1 MLGRRG
7 VLDRTPIDAVAV
19 NCAFA
24 DNFAYYGGAVAVAAS
39 GTFAAAASTFDGNAA
54 AFGAAFALY
63 EAAAEP
69 VVTVR
74 LDNDTRVRN
83 NRASLCGGA
92 AMVIQRL
99 AGTVF
104 DGGGAAFVDNGSDG
118 DGGAFCV
125 LGGAVH
131 DGTIANVAISGSSAG
146 AKGGAVFVND
156 DSGVS
161 SRTRSAAVRNATF
174 ARCTRSDRGLT
185 TTAGAIYGA
194 VFDVFD
200 AGDVS
205 LRDVSV
211 SEQRRPARRGAVV
224 DLDNVVVADAQGTR
238 APPYLTDRTRV
249 TLRGCTFE
257 DNAATVHGGAA
268 PLFGASK
275 IVSRGANGF
284 WGNDA
289 GGRGGAFYLAE
300 ASEVKARHDAVAEA
314 PAPSR
319 AGRNSA
325 ARAATAGVQAYA
337 SFTTV
342 GNATFVQSNKRVL
355 GDAPSVSWSPSQGD
369 QMAVIAEYGS
379 PSVALRGELIVDDA
393 GDAYDSTTTTLTADV
408 VVALDPCF
416 PGETLVEASQH
427 CEPCAAGTYWRGASL
442 GAWDAGGACHEC
454 PRGFYC
460 EAEGL
465 ALGDLRVESGWH
477 VASVDSRARLACA
490 GCRLTCPGRSPP
502 LFGGAFLAFLGALLW
517 LLLSPRGEEL
527 LLLFFDTRGGAAD
540 DVTGMLHL
548 DKNTPAPANEHDRK
562 KQKFAAL
569 VVKAKALSSFFQLIA
584 SFQEAFGSGL
594 QFPKTYA
601 SMQNAFSFATLGFF
615 AYLPRAASTTRRRR
629 PTTCAFTAVQTLV
642 CDDFDAGDDGDA
654 YFPRRAD
661 DLPRGLL
668 WRAVIRPY
676 GILMIFAEEELDSTF
691 DTDLDM
697 DKRQMLRLS
706 SSFQRQCSTLRM
718 EAFENDDPDGIL
730 AFKFLWIDYEPLLLV
745 GARR

>member
-1 MLGRRG
+1 MTWARVAIAAAALAAGCGAATETSGSFDDVRALLDAGGDVDWYVSSRIVFPEALAVSAQALRVFGSGGAALDGGGAPSSSRSAAGTSPFERRDARRRG
-7 VLDRTPIDAVAV
+7 VLDRTPIDTVAV

-24 DNFAYYGGAVAVAAS
+24 DNFAYYGGAVAVAVS

-99 AGTVF
+99 AGDT
-104 DGGGAAFVDNGSDG
+104 GAA
-118 DGGAFCV
+118 
-125 LGGAVH
+125 L
-131 DGTIANVAISGSSAG
+131 
-146 AKGGAVFVND
+146 
-156 DSGVS
+156 
-161 SRTRSAAVRNATF
+161 
-174 ARCTRSDRGLT
+174 
-185 TTAGAIYGA
+185 
-194 VFDVFD
+194 
-200 AGDVS
+200 
-205 LRDVSV
+205 
-211 SEQRRPARRGAVV
+211 
-224 DLDNVVVADAQGTR
+224 
-238 APPYLTDRTRV
+238 YLADRTRV

-268 PLFGASK
+268 ALFGASK

-319 AGRNSA
+319 AGRA
-325 ARAATAGVQAYA
+325 TRPARRRPRVRRAG
-337 SFTTV
+337 FTTV

-369 QMAVIAEYGS
+369 QMAVIAS
-379 PSVALRGELIVDDA
+379 TVAERRARGELIVDDA

-427 CEPCAAGTYWRGASL
+427 CERRGRTYWRGASL

-454 PRGFYC
+454 PRGSIARRRASRSAICASRAAGSASRRAPRSPTAARRHDGCAGVRNGTGDEALCADGYVGAVCGAC
-460 EAEGL
+460 E
-465 ALGDLRVESGWH
+465 RRH

-490 GCRLTCPGRSPP
+490 GCRLDVSWEV
-502 LFGGAFLAFLGALLW
+502 A
-517 LLLSPRGEEL
+517 L

-615 AYLPRAASTTRRRR
+615 AYLPTRCFYDSSPAAHYGWSEEQRKKRGHFFFSAFLIMIHLAL
-629 PTTCAFTAVQTLV
+629 PSCAFTAVQTLV
-642 CDDFDAGDDGDA
+642 CDDFDAGDDGDV
-654 YFPRRAD
+654 YF
-661 DLPRGLL
+661 
-668 WRAVIRPY
+668 
-676 GILMIFAEEELDSTF
+676 
-691 DTDLDM
+691 
-697 DKRQMLRLS
+697 LRVAPTISCEGS
-706 SSFQRQCSTLRM
+706 S
-718 EAFENDDPDGIL
+718 
-730 AFKFLWIDYEPLLLV
+730 
-745 GARR
+745 GAPSSAPTASS